1 MNKRQMIVLWAG
13 IAAVVLICLF
23 PPTKWQSGWSGWS
36 RQSVWPT
43 SSKMTDTG
51 RLVGYLVAVSVVTS
65 GLIYT
70 LKDKEEKTRSP
81 ESKQKKSEDI

>member
-23 PPTKWQSGWSGWS
+23 PPTRWSGGDWRSS
-36 RQSVWPT
+36 R
-43 SSKMTDTG
+43 KMTDTG
-51 RLVGYLVAVSVVTS
+51 RLVGYLVAVSVVTG

-70 LKDKEEKTRSP
+70 LREKEEKTRSP
-81 ESKQKKSEDI
+81 ESKQNKSEDA